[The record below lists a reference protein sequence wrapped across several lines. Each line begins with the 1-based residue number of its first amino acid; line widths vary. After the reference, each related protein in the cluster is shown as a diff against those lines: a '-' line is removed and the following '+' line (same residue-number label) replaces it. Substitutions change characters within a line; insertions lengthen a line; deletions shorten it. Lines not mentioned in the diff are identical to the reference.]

1 MTVLSRSSALHPN
14 LKLGFLSPH
23 NPFDRQAFSGTS
35 YFAAKALGK
44 VPDVDLHVLGPHRP
58 PRLLDRLR
66 RVAPA
71 FTFDQAQIQ
80 GLDAVIGLAA
90 SPQLNA
96 FQEMHPDLPV
106 IHVTDATPQ
115 YLREAYGWAVPKT
128 ADNIEAQVTARA
140 LVTVYSSPEISKRA
154 PVDLN
159 LPRLSPMSIPFGVNL
174 EDLPQKCP
182 EKPPLET
189 LRLVFVGLD
198 WVRKGGD
205 IAVATLDWLRASG
218 RNATLTII
226 GKAPRE
232 LADHPGIN
240 LVGLLDKNRPRQE
253 ARLHEIYDQ
262 SHLLVLPSRADCAPM
277 VIAEAMAHGTPVI
290 ASDTGGIRSM
300 IGGSGC
306 GCLMPQF
313 ASPASW
319 AGAIAELTHTPDAYR
334 LLSDA
339 CFDRAQSTLN
349 WDSWASNVIT
359 TLRQRTAIRLVA

>member
-1 MTVLSRSSALHPN
+1 MTVLSRSSAPN
-14 LKLGFLSPH
+14 QNVKLGYLSPH

-44 VPDVDLHVLGPHRP
+44 VPGVDLHVLGPHRP
-58 PRLLDRLR
+58 PRLLDRLSR
-66 RVAPA
+66 RAAPA
-71 FTFDQAQIQ
+71 FAFDQTHLQ

-90 SPQLNA
+90 SPQLNELQNA
-96 FQEMHPDLPV
+96 HPDLPV

-128 ADNIEAQVTARA
+128 ADTIEAKVAERA

-159 LPRLSPMSIPFGVNL
+159 RPGLSPMSIPFGVNL

-182 EKPPLET
+182 EKPDLET
-189 LRLVFVGLD
+189 LQLVFVGLD

-218 RNATLTII
+218 RNATLTVI
-226 GKAPRE
+226 GKAPRK
-232 LADHPGIN
+232 LAGHPGVN
-240 LVGLLDKNRPRQE
+240 LVGILDKNRPRQE
-253 ARLHEIYDQ
+253 ARLHQIYDQ

-300 IGGSGC
+300 IGAGC
-306 GCLMPQF
+306 GRLMPQF

-319 AGAIAELTHTPDAYR
+319 AGAIAELTHTPDAYH